1 MLSSTWEKATAGRRS
16 SSPCRERAQADV
28 LSRRLAAGFRD
39 RQARL
44 PWVGRARARG
54 STIRA
59 RSSSGVSVVDLEGGT
74 LESTLGLIAATWAIA
89 MALGPVLQ
97 IRKIIEQKTSRSVS
111 VGYFLILLVGF
122 ALWLAYGIA
131 ASSFVLIVPNAIA
144 AVVILATI
152 AVALRFRRVP
162 GPG

>member
-1 MLSSTWEKATAGRRS
+1 
-16 SSPCRERAQADV
+16 
-28 LSRRLAAGFRD
+28 
-39 RQARL
+39 
-44 PWVGRARARG
+44 
-54 STIRA
+54 
-59 RSSSGVSVVDLEGGT
+59 